1 MSRLYSQIP
10 IALFAG
16 AILAIMIKLNAGLA
30 HISSPLEASW
40 IAHGLG
46 AITATG
52 LVSLFS
58 FRQKADTQKVKKQA
72 PWLTYLG
79 GLPGTFT
86 VILAGITVNSPL
98 GLAGSLAL
106 ALLGQILFS
115 LIVDHFGLFGSLK
128 SALGLEEVKVIG
140 VILMG
145 CLLIIFA
152 RTM

>member
-30 HISSPLEASW
+30 NISSPLEASW

-46 AITATG
+46 AVTALG
-52 LVSLFS
+52 LLSLFS
-58 FRQKADTQKVKKQA
+58 YKPKTDSKKLTKHA
-72 PWLTYLG
+72 PWFTYFG
-79 GLPGTFT
+79 GLPGAFT

-106 ALLGQILFS
+106 ALLGQVLFS
-115 LIVDHFGLFGSLK
+115 LIVDYFGLFGSFK
-128 SALGLEEVKVIG
+128 KTLGVNDIKVIG
-140 VILMG
+140 LILTG
-145 CLLIIFA
+145 CLFIIFA
-152 RTM
+152 RVL

>member
-30 HISSPLEASW
+30 NISSPLEASW

-46 AITATG
+46 AVTALG
-52 LVSLFS
+52 LLSLFS
-58 FRQKADTQKVKKQA
+58 YKPKTDSKKLTKHA
-72 PWLTYLG
+72 PWFTYLG
-79 GLPGTFT
+79 GLPGAFT

-106 ALLGQILFS
+106 ALLGQVLFS
-115 LIVDHFGLFGSLK
+115 LIVDYFGLFGSFK
-128 SALGLEEVKVIG
+128 KTLGVNDIKVIG
-140 VILMG
+140 LILTG
-145 CLLIIFA
+145 CLFIIFA
-152 RTM
+152 RVL